1 MLYPVQFDNQPNF
14 SRRTMLML
22 KKSILVVVAVIFFVF
37 QFNMATA
44 SAFEVNKDIRTVK
57 LNEQGDQVTLS
68 LKQVKQG
75 ERLFVN
81 NCSVCHKGGATK
93 TNPNVGL
100 GLPALEGAEPS
111 RDNVVAI
118 VDYLKN
124 PTTYDG
130 EKQIPE
136 FHPNTARADLYPGMR
151 NLTDN
156 DLEAL
161 AGHILIQPK
170 IRGIMW
176 GGGKVY
182 N

>member
-1 MLYPVQFDNQPNF
+1 MLI
-14 SRRTMLML
+14 L
-22 KKSILVVVAVIFFVF
+22 KRSIWVVVAVVFFVF

-44 SAFEVNKDIRTVK
+44 AAFEVDKDVRTVK

-75 ERLFVN
+75 ERLFVST
-81 NCSVCHKGGATK
+81 CSVCHKGGATK

-130 EKQIPE
+130 EKQILE
-136 FHPNTARADLYPGMR
+136 FHPNTSRADLYPEMR
-151 NLTDN
+151 NLTDG
-156 DLEAL
+156 DLQAL

-170 IRGIMW
+170 IRGVMW

>member
-1 MLYPVQFDNQPNF
+1 
-14 SRRTMLML
+14 MLML
-22 KKSILVVVAVIFFVF
+22 KRVILGIVAVVFFVL
-37 QFNMATA
+37 QFNTANAT
-44 SAFEVNKDIRTVK
+44 AFEVDKDIRTVK
-57 LNEQGDQVTLS
+57 LNPQGDQTTLT
-68 LKQVKQG
+68 LAQVKQG
-75 ERLFVN
+75 QRLFVST
-81 NCSVCHKGGATK
+81 CSDCHKGGTTK

-100 GLPALEGAEPS
+100 GLQSLEGAEPS

-130 EKQIPE
+130 EKPILE
-136 FHPNTARADLYPGMR
+136 LHPNTTRADLYPEMR
-151 NLTDN
+151 NLTDD
-156 DLEAL
+156 DLEAI

>member
-1 MLYPVQFDNQPNF
+1 
-14 SRRTMLML
+14 ML
-22 KKSILVVVAVIFFVF
+22 KKLILVFVTAIFFVF
-37 QFNMATA
+37 QFNIASA
-44 SAFEVNKDIRTVK
+44 SAFQVDKDVRTVK
-57 LNEQGDQVTLS
+57 LNEQGEQVTLS
-68 LKQVKQG
+68 LEQVKQG
-75 ERLFVN
+75 SRLFVST
-81 NCSVCHKGGATK
+81 CSVCHKGGTTK

-100 GLPALEGAEPS
+100 GLPALEGANPS
-111 RDNVVAI
+111 RDSVASI

-130 EKQIPE
+130 EKTILE
-136 FHPNTARADLYPGMR
+136 FHPNTARADLYPEMR
-151 NLTDN
+151 NLTDD
-156 DLEAL
+156 DLTAV